1 MALTQLIVHAV
12 VQAVT
17 EVFPIGGSGHQALIS
32 QFLDNPPPGKALSLS
47 LRAALLL
54 AVLTYFWRDLLDMAG
69 GVIRAA
75 KGKRDPG
82 ARLALQIFVAAI
94 PTLGLGFAFEQYI
107 AGPWETPAVMGWAI
121 VGFGVL
127 MLLFDRMSMTV
138 KRIEHASYADAIA
151 ISICQVLA
159 LIPGA
164 GTAAVTMTMARVL
177 GYERA
182 HAVRLAFLLTIPVSA
197 AVIARDAYTLFEI
210 DGETV
215 ANPEIMAGAAGFVA
229 ALIAI
234 AILMSWLRRS
244 TFMPFLVYRLLL
256 GAAVLALAYDL
267 IAV

>member
-12 VQAVT
+12 VQAVA
-17 EVFPIGGSGHQALIS
+17 EVFPIGAAGHQALMGRL
-32 QFLDNPPPGKALSLS
+32 LDSTPPDKALSL
-47 LRAALLL
+47 AIHTGLLL
-54 AVLTYFWRDLLDMAG
+54 AVLAYFWRDVGDMIG

-94 PTLGLGFAFEQYI
+94 PTLGAGFAFEHYV
-107 AGPWETPAVMGWAI
+107 AGSWQTLVVTGWAI
-121 VGFGVL
+121 VGFGLL
-127 MLLFDRMSMTV
+127 MLAFDSMSMTV

-151 ISICQVLA
+151 ISLCQVLA

-164 GTAAVTMTMARVL
+164 GAAAVTMTMARVL

-182 HAVRLAFLLTIPVSA
+182 HAVRFAFLLTIPVSA
-197 AVIARDAYTLFEI
+197 AVIARDAYTLFQVEGGI
-210 DGETV
+210 ITTPQV
-215 ANPEIMAGAAGFVA
+215 AAAAAGFVA

-244 TFMPFLVYRLLL
+244 TFTPFLVYRLLL
-256 GAAVLALAYDL
+256 GAAVLTVAYDL
-267 IAV
+267 IAL